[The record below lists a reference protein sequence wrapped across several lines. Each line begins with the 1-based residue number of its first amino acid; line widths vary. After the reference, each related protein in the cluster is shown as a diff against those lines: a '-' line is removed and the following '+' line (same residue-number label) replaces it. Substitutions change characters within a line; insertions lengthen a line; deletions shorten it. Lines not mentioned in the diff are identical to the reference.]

1 MMNKNRRTSSRI
13 PVRFVDEEAKRA
25 ATNAASSSA
34 EDGEDTA
41 ADGGQTPEDLGRE
54 SSYEDATEM
63 QRRIDRGGAQE
74 GESPAEADDAD
85 VAGGPNV
92 SDVPERREDQDT
104 NPTHRESDGDA
115 PEQSAR
121 EAGRASGSSDAGPA
135 VAELV
140 ATRAELK
147 RVETELQ
154 KLLSERQE
162 LTDSAAR
169 RQADFE
175 NYRKRIERERGETY
189 NRLIGDIVSKIL
201 PVIDN
206 LRRALD
212 AESTIQSQESNEFRH
227 FLHGVELIAKQ
238 LDGTLES
245 LGVSPV
251 PTVGERFDPHI
262 HEAVATEE
270 TDRFEPDTVT
280 AELVRGYRVGDKL
293 IRPAMVKVAVRQ

>member
-1 MMNKNRRTSSRI
+1 MMDKNRRTSSRI

-25 ATNAASSSA
+25 TSSA
-34 EDGEDTA
+34 DEGGGEDKA
-41 ADGGQTPEDLGRE
+41 AAGGPKPEDLGRE
-54 SSYEDATEM
+54 SSYEDETEM
-63 QRRIDRGGAQE
+63 QRRIDRGGAEQ
-74 GESPAEADDAD
+74 GNSPDEADDAD
-85 VAGGPNV
+85 TAGGPNL
-92 SDVPERREDQDT
+92 SDLPERRGDQDT
-104 NPTHRESDGDA
+104 NPSHREGEGGA

-121 EAGRASGSSDAGPA
+121 EAGRTTGPLTSGPA

-162 LTDSAAR
+162 LTDAAAR

-175 NYRKRIERERGETY
+175 NYRKRVERERGETY
-189 NRLIGDIVSKIL
+189 NRLVGEIVSKLL
-201 PVIDN
+201 PVMDN

-212 AESTIQSQESNEFRH
+212 AEANFQSQESEEFRH
-227 FLHGVELIAKQ
+227 FLHGVELISKQ
-238 LDGTLES
+238 LNGVLES

>member
-13 PVRFVDEEAKRA
+13 PVRFVDDEAKRA
-25 ATNAASSSA
+25 TPPSASDA
-34 EDGEDTA
+34 DEGEGRTT
-41 ADGGQTPEDLGRE
+41 DGGLTPEELGRE
-54 SSYEDATEM
+54 SSYEGETEM

-74 GESPAEADDAD
+74 GDSPSEADDAD
-85 VAGGPNV
+85 TAGGPNV
-92 SDVPERREDQDT
+92 SDMPERKGDQDT
-104 NPTHRESDGDA
+104 NPTHRQSDDDA
-115 PEQSAR
+115 PEASSR
-121 EAGRASGSSDAGPA
+121 EAAPSQGAKGSGPA
-135 VAELV
+135 LAELV

-154 KLLSERQE
+154 KLLSDRQE
-162 LTDSAAR
+162 LTDAAAR

-175 NYRKRIERERGETY
+175 NYRKRVERERGEAY
-189 NRLIGDIVSKIL
+189 NRLVGEVVSKLL
-201 PVIDN
+201 PVMDN

-212 AESTIQSQESNEFRH
+212 AEANIQSQESEEFRH
-227 FLHGVELIAKQ
+227 FLQGIELISKQ
-238 LDGTLES
+238 LNGVLES

-270 TDRFEPDTVT
+270 TDRYEPDTVT

-293 IRPAMVKVAVRQ
+293 IRPAMVRVAVRQ